1 VPYALVSTCPLP
13 SPYPG
18 SVPAIALAWALSM
31 VVIFVGVDLAT
42 SGGLGRG
49 TVVILPITLAC
60 SRAVVGVCTA

>member
-18 SVPAIALAWALSM
+18 SVLATALAWALAM

-42 SGGLGRG
+42 SGGLGRE
-49 TVVILPITLAC
+49 TVVILTITLGC

>member
-1 VPYALVSTCPLP
+1 
-13 SPYPG
+13 
-18 SVPAIALAWALSM
+18 M